1 MLAEE
6 GRRNG
11 LRLLERPSQCAG
23 IAGGC
28 MPLGCMCSAGRGAIK
43 GGRAAM
49 HTGRWAGHG
58 LATVGDGTVGGVNAT
73 KARRDGGRGM
83 ADELATQGGIHHTR
97 KTFC

>member
-1 MLAEE
+1 
-6 GRRNG
+6 
-11 LRLLERPSQCAG
+11 
-23 IAGGC
+23 
-28 MPLGCMCSAGRGAIK
+28 
-43 GGRAAM
+43 M

-97 KTFC
+97 KTIC